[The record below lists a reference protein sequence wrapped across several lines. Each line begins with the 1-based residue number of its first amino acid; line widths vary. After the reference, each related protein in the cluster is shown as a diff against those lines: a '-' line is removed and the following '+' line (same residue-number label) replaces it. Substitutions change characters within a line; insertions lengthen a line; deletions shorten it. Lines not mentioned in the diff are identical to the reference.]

1 MLEMGY
7 KQELHRG
14 LGDFMNFA
22 FGFTEVACLG
32 SVHTLSMPRLS
43 PYCTATVRVS
53 LTAVA
58 PFF

>member
-32 SVHTLSMPRLS
+32 TE
-43 PYCTATVRVS
+43 PYGTVGS
-53 LTAVA
+53 AGYL
-58 PFF
+58 